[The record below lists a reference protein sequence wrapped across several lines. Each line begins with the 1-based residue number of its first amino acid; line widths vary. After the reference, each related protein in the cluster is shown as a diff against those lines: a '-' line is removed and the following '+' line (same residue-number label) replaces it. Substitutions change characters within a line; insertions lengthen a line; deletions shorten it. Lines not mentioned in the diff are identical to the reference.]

1 MIKAGAD
8 NAMSPSKKR
17 SAARADLPDA
27 RPIVLDA
34 IHTSALPVAAADLGI
49 IPALGRNLTAPKL
62 RTLLLEDIAAGR
74 VFLWGD
80 AKQKAYWHRDPSAVA
95 RDRLLQLAGH
105 QALTAKDLQ
114 QRASAE
120 SPLIAPK
127 VSKAAL
133 AELMSEKRM
142 EKVAGII
149 VDRRHPHPY
158 LEMEIVKLLKPFGI
172 EPGVERIHALLGD
185 GGDPPVA
192 NTSVAD
198 AAKKMFA
205 VLSRMA
211 FSPGATVTFYR
222 LRQDP
227 ELATIPKA
235 IFDQAALY
243 LQQERRALLSVHD
256 HAAALPAEE
265 RDHLVTDGLGTYYVS
280 IYAR

>member
-34 IHTSALPVAAADLGI
+34 IHTALLPVAAAELGT
-49 IPALGRNLTAPKL
+49 IPALGCKLTAPKI
-62 RTLLLEDIAAGR
+62 RTLLAEDIAAGR
-74 VFLWGD
+74 IFLWGD
-80 AKQKAYWHRDPSAVA
+80 AKKKAYWHRDPIGVA

-127 VSKAAL
+127 VSKAVL
-133 AELMSEKRM
+133 AELISEKRM
-142 EKVAGII
+142 EKVAGIV
-149 VDRRHPHPY
+149 VDRRHPQPY

-172 EPGVERIHALLGD
+172 EPGAERIRALLGD
-185 GGDPPVA
+185 GDLPAG
-192 NTSVAD
+192 NSSVAD

-256 HAAALPAEE
+256 HAAALPAQE